1 MADNVDFRDVFP
13 AQDESATVGLTTLTN
28 WLGAIVSLSLM
39 IGLGFWGYK
48 LAMRDV
54 TGVPV
59 VRAMAGPMR
68 IQPDDPGG
76 EVVAY
81 QGLAVNRVQSKGS
94 VAPPAERVVLAPPP
108 VKLDG
113 NEDLTVAQLERKQ
126 NTAVAHLDEKPKN
139 VADVSSSATD
149 TEINIEDAIRLAMK
163 ETVPVKK
170 ARKLATLKG
179 VKGSVRPKLRPRSA
193 LAANTPLGLLPKAK
207 SPPAT
212 PVSTPIYATASVSPD
227 QIAPG
232 TSLVQ
237 LGAFNSRDM
246 ALREWRLIRERNRD
260 LIGNRREVILKA
272 TSGGRPF
279 YRLRMI
285 GFRDIEDSRRL
296 CTALVARGTP
306 CIPVIAR

>member
-13 AQDESATVGLTTLTN
+13 AQDESAPVGLTALTN

-39 IGLGFWGYK
+39 VGLGMWVYK

-59 VRAMAGPMR
+59 VRAMAGPGR

-113 NEDLTVAQLERKQ
+113 SEDLTVAQLKRKQ
-126 NTAVAHLDEKPKN
+126 NTAIASLDEKPKN
-139 VADVSSSATD
+139 VADVSASAT
-149 TEINIEDAIRLAMK
+149 EISIEDAIRLAMK
-163 ETVPVKK
+163 ETAPVKK

-179 VKGSVRPKLRPRSA
+179 VKGTVRPKLRPRTA
-193 LAANTPLGLLPKAK
+193 LAANTPLGLLPRAK
-207 SPPAT
+207 SPAK

-227 QIAPG
+227 RIAPG
-232 TSLVQ
+232 SSLVQ
-237 LGAFNSRDM
+237 LGAYNNREL
-246 ALREWRLIRERNRD
+246 ALREWKQIREKNRD
-260 LIGNRREVILKA
+260 LIGGHREVIQEA

-279 YRLRMI
+279 YRLRLT

>member
-48 LAMRDV
+48 LAIRDV

-113 NEDLTVAQLERKQ
+113 KEDLTVAQLKRKQ
-126 NTAVAHLDEKPKN
+126 NTAIARLDEKPKN
-139 VADVSSSATD
+139 VADVSASA

-163 ETVPVKK
+163 ETAPVKR

-207 SPPAT
+207 NPPAT
-212 PVSTPIYATASVSPD
+212 PVSAPIYATASVSPD
-227 QIAPG
+227 RIAPG

-237 LGAFNSRDM
+237 LGAFDNRKM
-246 ALREWRLIRERNRD
+246 ALREWKLIRDRNSD
-260 LIGNRREVILKA
+260 LIGGRREVIQEAK
-272 TSGGRPF
+272 SGGRPF
-279 YRLRMI
+279 YRLRLT
-285 GFRDIEDSRRL
+285 GFKDIEDSRRL
-296 CTALVARGTP
+296 CTALLARGVP